1 MCGGN
6 ERADVGQRQG
16 SFEGNCEVNTWGKGQ
31 GKFGK
36 RAGHIWWLGQG
47 TSEGKISMGG
57 KGNCRRTSRAH
68 VRAKVG
74 ACVRQGRI
82 RQGPPPPHVKT
93 FSTVLHV
100 SCDFLHLFYFV
111 KM

>member
-1 MCGGN
+1 M
-6 ERADVGQRQG
+6 GQRQG

-57 KGNCRRTSRAH
+57 KGKCRRTSRAH

-74 ACVRQGRI
+74 AHVRMPLKTGDR
-82 RQGPPPPHVKT
+82 RDRTLPPNVNLGE
-93 FSTVLHV
+93 S
-100 SCDFLHLFYFV
+100 
-111 KM
+111 